1 MSERK
6 QCAEERSIVV
16 STDIQDSPGITANR
30 CLLFASKRSL
40 SSKRYDVGG
49 LIKSRDSGS

>member
-6 QCAEERSIVV
+6 QFAEERSIVV